1 MRRTFLGFV
10 IKFTGVSSS
19 SRPRERTVPSPFF
32 LYSFSSFLSHARAR
46 CDQSVRTLS
55 PPSLLRP
62 SVASPP
68 LPSLPPP
75 PGRQVRKTGHP
86 AFVPLFLSSN
96 CAPLFFSNR
105 KCRFFGRPGGTR
117 QGWRCRLEEEEEEE
131 EEEEGG
137 LSFPSPAFEKE
148 GLRRRFSCWPPS
160 PPSLLQFSYL
170 VLRPPRYTLY
180 VRGRAAQR
188 KNRSGKGGAAA

>member
-137 LSFPSPAFEKE
+137 LAAEKAWR
-148 GLRRRFSCWPPS
+148 GAK
-160 PPSLLQFSYL
+160 
-170 VLRPPRYTLY
+170 VHK
-180 VRGRAAQR
+180 VRGRR
-188 KNRSGKGGAAA
+188 KRGLPSSFFHSQMQLFPPTT

>member
-1 MRRTFLGFV
+1 M
-10 IKFTGVSSS
+10 IKCTGVSSS

-68 LPSLPPP
+68 HTQHDDAPLPPPP

-105 KCRFFGRPGGTR
+105 KCRFFGRPGAAR

-131 EEEEGG
+131 GGRPRRRKSVEGG
-137 LSFPSPAFEKE
+137 KSAQSTGAKEKRTSLVILPFSNATFPSN
-148 GLRRRFSCWPPS
+148 
-160 PPSLLQFSYL
+160 
-170 VLRPPRYTLY
+170 Y
-180 VRGRAAQR
+180 VVRCRV
-188 KNRSGKGGAAA
+188 